1 MIVYVCA
8 EGMYADQRK
17 KEIVKIIVDDKFD
30 NTGWLGMLAAGTL
43 YVEFHD
49 PRKFD
54 DKMLELVNELRRLLQ
69 LQQEG

>member
-1 MIVYVCA
+1 VYVCA

-30 NTGWLGMLAAGTL
+30 NTGWLGMLGAGTL

-49 PRKFD
+49 PKKFD
-54 DKMLELVNELRRLLQ
+54 EKMRELVIQLRKALHQAGERC
-69 LQQEG
+69 

>member
-1 MIVYVCA
+1 MV
-8 EGMYADQRK
+8 D
-17 KEIVKIIVDDKFD
+17 KEFVNK
-30 NTGWLGMLAAGTL
+30 GWLGMLGAGTL